1 MIGINLEKAKDVW
14 RDKIRIAR
22 TEKFKQLDIEF
33 MRAVETAD
41 TDTQTAVAAQKQA
54 LRDAPADS
62 AITNATTTNELK
74 TIQPVGLEIE

>member
-14 RDKIRIAR
+14 RDKIRTAR
-22 TEKFKQLDIEF
+22 TEKFKQLDVEF

-62 AITNATTTNELK
+62 AITDATSPDELK
-74 TIQPVGLEIE
+74 NIQPASLEII

>member
-22 TEKFKQLDIEF
+22 NEKFKELDIEF

-62 AITNATTTNELK
+62 AIADATTPNELK
-74 TIQPVGLEIE
+74 NIQPAGLEIE

>member
-22 TEKFKQLDIEF
+22 NEKFKELDIEF

-41 TDTQTAVAAQKQA
+41 TDTQTSVAAQKQA

-62 AITNATTTNELK
+62 AIADATTPNELK
-74 TIQPVGLEIE
+74 NIQPAGLEIE

>member
-22 TEKFKQLDIEF
+22 NEKFKELDIEF

-41 TDTQTAVAAQKQA
+41 TDTQTAVAAQKQE

-62 AITNATTTNELK
+62 AIADATTPNELK
-74 TIQPVGLEIE
+74 NIQPAGLEIE